1 MILTTCTQM
10 FTLIHGSQS
19 LDATRAFTT
28 LSLVMLL
35 AGPVGNLIHAVPMCQ
50 TALASVDRIQA
61 FLKLDEVHEPVAPPR
76 VNYPMVHRNTTG
88 NARNDEVIELEAVI
102 ATSGEHSHSTS
113 ERSDICLTN
122 VSVQLGTEQKAV
134 LHNISVKIPHSSL
147 TLILGPVGC
156 GKTTLLRALVGD
168 VPLSAGSLQHDPRS
182 ATSAYCAQNPW
193 LPSDTLDSL
202 IVGPNGYDEQ
212 WLSTVVEACALGTDL
227 STFHDGLQTLIGSNG
242 VSLSGGQRQRL
253 ALARALYTRQSL
265 LVVDDAL
272 SGLDAN
278 TANHVFSEVFGP
290 SGLCKVHD
298 ITAVLVTNDVKHLSQ
313 ADHIILLGTGGRVLE
328 QGGPEKLLHVKGHA
342 QAIAASSGETSG
354 KQTERGAALEVKPKL
369 ASSAVEDKQHDL
381 ARRTGDI
388 AVYWYYMRSIGW
400 LYGSVVLVSALI
412 YAFGLKFGD
421 VWVRWWSED
430 SFELSLGSWVGVYV
444 MLACIALA
452 SDGLEIWAFLVW
464 TVPKSSGRLHELLLN
479 AVMRAPYQFFAK
491 TDAGVTLNR

>member
-10 FTLIHGSQS
+10 FTLIHGSQP
-19 LDATRAFTT
+19 LDATRTFTT

-35 AGPVGNLIHAVPMCQ
+35 AGPVGNLIHAVPMFP

-61 FLKLDEVHEPVAPPR
+61 FLKLDEVRETVASPR
-76 VNYPMVHRNTTG
+76 VKYPMVHRDTTG
-88 NARNDEVIELEAVI
+88 YARKDEVIELEAAI

-134 LHNISVKIPHSSL
+134 LINISVKTPHSSL

-168 VPLSAGSLQHDPRS
+168 VPLSAGRLQRDLRS
-182 ATSAYCAQNPW
+182 ATSAYRAQNPW

-202 IVGPNGYDEQ
+202 VVGPNEYDEQ
-212 WLSTVVEACALGTDL
+212 WLSTVVEACALGPDL

-278 TANHVFSEVFGP
+278 TANHVFFEVFGP
-290 SGLCKVHD
+290 SGLCKVHNV
-298 ITAVLVTNDVKHLSQ
+298 TAVVVTNEVKHLSQ
-313 ADHIILLGTGGRVLE
+313 ADHIILLGTGGRLLE
-328 QGGPEKLLHVKGHA
+328 QGGPEKLLRVKGHA
-342 QAIAASSGETSG
+342 QAITASSGETSE
-354 KQTERGAALEVKPKL
+354 KRTERGAVLEVKPKL
-369 ASSAVEDKQHDL
+369 ATSAAEDKQHNL
-381 ARRTGDI
+381 ARRTGDV
-388 AVYWYYMRSIGW
+388 AVSILVLPAFNWLAVRDSGTPLRRSLRIW
-400 LYGSVVLVSALI
+400 P
-412 YAFGLKFGD
+412 K
-421 VWVRWWSED
+421 VW
-430 SFELSLGSWVGVYV
+430 
-444 MLACIALA
+444 
-452 SDGLEIWAFLVW
+452 
-464 TVPKSSGRLHELLLN
+464 
-479 AVMRAPYQFFAK
+479 
-491 TDAGVTLNR
+491 